1 MIAILL
7 QQKLVGHAGDVI
19 ANDDMTG
26 NGEGLLFV
34 IGRHRFRVA
43 EVETKEARETFDGMI
58 AIACNRRVAI
68 EIYSQEML
76 QAGVR
81 R

>member
-7 QQKLVGHAGDVI
+7 QQKLIGHAGDVI

-26 NGEGLLFV
+26 IGEGLLFV
-34 IGRHRFRVA
+34 IGRHRFQLA
-43 EVETKEARETFDGMI
+43 QIKMKEVRETLDGVI

-68 EIYSQEML
+68 EIDSQEVL